1 MKAVEITYRFESEEG
16 PARGRPTDAAAALRR
31 MNEGSRAFAEMF
43 VSPGERSE
51 TVRSVVRVDPRDV
64 GIQPGGT
71 GSPEQR
77 PFAAV
82 LGCSDARVPV
92 GLIFNEG
99 PNDLFVVRVAGNT
112 LGDDVRGSLNYALEH
127 LGGSLKLIVVL
138 GHSGCGAVTA
148 AVDVLLNPE
157 GYLILASKHAVRL
170 VVDRLLVVVHAAA
183 RRMEE
188 AFGPDITRHPRYR
201 EALIEVS
208 VITNAALA
216 AHTLQRQIGGVAEDG
231 VRTAYG
237 AYGIAERMIW
247 APRCGSDEVVGLATP
262 PPDGEA
268 FVEFG
273 SAVLHSTRIAA
284 LLGSPQAGGRETA
297 RRGALRGATE

>member
-1 MKAVEITYRFESEEG
+1 MFE
-16 PARGRPTDAAAALRR
+16 D
-31 MNEGSRAFAEMF
+31 
-43 VSPGERSE
+43 PGERSG
-51 TVRSVVRVDPRDV
+51 TAGRVVHVDPRDV
-64 GIQPGGT
+64 GIRPGGA
-71 GSPEQR
+71 GAPEQR

-112 LGDDVRGSLNYALEH
+112 LGDDVRGSLNYAIEH
-127 LGGSLKLIVVL
+127 LGGSLKLVVVL

-148 AVDVLLNPE
+148 AVDVFLDPA
-157 GYLILASKHAVRL
+157 GYLSLAPKHAVRL

-183 RRMEE
+183 RRMED
-188 AFGPDITRHPRYR
+188 AFGSTIVRHPRYR
-201 EALIEVS
+201 EALIEVA

-216 AHTLQRQIGGVAEDG
+216 AHTLEKQIGADGADG

-247 APRCGSDEVVGLATP
+247 APRCGSDEVIGLAMP
-262 PPDGEA
+262 PTDGEA
-268 FVEFG
+268 FFEF
-273 SAVLHSTRIAA
+273 SRAVLHSARIMAM
-284 LLGSPQAGGRETA
+284 LGSPSGRM
-297 RRGALRGATE
+297 R

>member
-1 MKAVEITYRFESEEG
+1 MKPVEVTYRFGGDESTPRE
-16 PARGRPTDAAAALRR
+16 RPNDAASALCR
-31 MNEGSRAFAEMF
+31 MNEGSRAFADMF
-43 VSPGERSE
+43 SAGGGRQVINI
-51 TVRSVVRVDPRDV
+51 DPRDV
-64 GIQPGGT
+64 GIQPDGME
-71 GSPEQR
+71 SPEQH

-127 LGGSLKLIVVL
+127 LGGSLKLLVVL

-148 AVDVLLNPE
+148 AVDVFLHPA
-157 GYLILASKHAVRL
+157 GYLSLVSKHAVRM

-183 RRMEE
+183 QRMVET
-188 AFGPDITRHPRYR
+188 FGPEIVRHPRYR

-208 VITNAALA
+208 VITNAALG
-216 AHTLQRQIGGVAEDG
+216 AHTLQQQIGDERDDG
-231 VRTAYG
+231 VQTAYG

-247 APRCGSDEVVGLATP
+247 APRYESDEVTGLATP
-262 PPDGEA
+262 PPDSET
-268 FVEFG
+268 FIEF
-273 SAVLHSTRIAA
+273 SRAVLHSARIMA
-284 LLGSPQAGGRETA
+284 LLDSPDAGRMA
-297 RRGALRGATE
+297 